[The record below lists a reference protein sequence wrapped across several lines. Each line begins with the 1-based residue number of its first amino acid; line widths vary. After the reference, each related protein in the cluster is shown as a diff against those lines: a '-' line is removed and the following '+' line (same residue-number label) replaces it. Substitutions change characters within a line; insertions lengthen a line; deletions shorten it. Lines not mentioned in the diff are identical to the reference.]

1 MAVEIGALRALLSL
15 DSAAF
20 DKGAKRAQASMN
32 NLQRSLAKTGDRM
45 QKIGRTM
52 STRVTAPIVAATA
65 LMARSAV
72 NNAVEIERLAKVSNA
87 GTTEFQKFAAGAR
100 DAGIEQDKLADILK
114 DTNDRVGDFL
124 STGGGPMKDF
134 FENIAPKVGVT
145 ADQFKKLSGPQ
156 ALQLYVSS
164 LEKAGLSQQE
174 MTFYLEAMASDATLL
189 LPLLKDNGKE
199 MARLGDSAERAGVIM
214 DGKTLEALLKT
225 RDAMR
230 DAGDAAKGLF
240 TQIMASLAPTMEAIA
255 EKVGE
260 AARWFSELSP
270 EMKRMIGIAAGVA
283 ATIGPLAVALGFVA
297 AGLAAMASPIGVV
310 VLGLGAVAGV
320 AALVV
325 SNWDAISAKMPELT
339 AALETVGNVIKASF
353 ATVGDKLKGVADVV
367 NGAIA
372 TIVGVIT
379 GDLKGA
385 LDGMKQSWQGL
396 ETIGKATMDALLGV
410 MEAIVPGFRQAVDD
424 IIATVS
430 GLPAKLKQWG
440 IDAIQ
445 GFVDG
450 IKAKWAEL
458 APSIT
463 SIFTLSDAPVSA
475 QATRNAGLA
484 AGRAAAAK
492 RAQQSVGADLSQGQA
507 EGILSGEGA
516 VRSAAEQV
524 TRAAED
530 ASREVSETQSP
541 SRVWMR
547 LGRDLMDGLGVG
559 IADGAQAAAA
569 SAAAA
574 ANRVTAAASAAQP
587 ALNTMPDTLRESTN
601 EANTL
606 GNRLAGMFSS
616 AAKGAASFSDFL
628 GNIANQLSNMF
639 MDQAFQAIFGGGSG
653 GGSGLFGTLMGSIGI
668 PGFANGTN
676 YAPGGLAMVGERGP
690 ELVNLPRGSQVIPN
704 NRLSGS
710 GGGQVDVRVYVD
722 EGGNWKSAVER
733 ISGNVSARVTDAK
746 LAANS
751 RAQADNKYL
760 SGGR

>member
-1 MAVEIGALRALLSL
+1 MAIEIGALRAVLSL
-15 DSAAF
+15 NSAAF

-32 NLQRSLAKTGDRM
+32 GLQRSLHKTSQRM
-45 QKIGRTM
+45 GKIGSTM
-52 STRVTAPIVAATA
+52 SKGLTAP
-65 LMARSAV
+65 L
-72 NNAVEIERLAKVSNA
+72 
-87 GTTEFQKFAAGAR
+87 
-100 DAGIEQDKLADILK
+100 
-114 DTNDRVGDFL
+114 
-124 STGGGPMKDF
+124 
-134 FENIAPKVGVT
+134 
-145 ADQFKKLSGPQ
+145 
-156 ALQLYVSS
+156 
-164 LEKAGLSQQE
+164 
-174 MTFYLEAMASDATLL
+174 
-189 LPLLKDNGKE
+189 
-199 MARLGDSAERAGVIM
+199 
-214 DGKTLEALLKT
+214 
-225 RDAMR
+225 
-230 DAGDAAKGLF
+230 
-240 TQIMASLAPTMEAIA
+240 
-255 EKVGE
+255 
-260 AARWFSELSP
+260 
-270 EMKRMIGIAAGVA
+270 AGVA
-283 ATIGPLAVALGFVA
+283 AVAVKSSLSTVDAQSKMAQSLNTSTRSMQVLERAADRAGISTGELEQVGRQLTKRLSQVAATGKGPAAGALDKIGLKASDLTDMDLDQKIAVINRAIKDTVPVAEQAAVSMALFGDRAGLMAGRLEADTIATASDEIDRFGIAVSEVDADKIEEANDAISAIGLVTRGLSNQIAVSLAPALKTIAERIADVGHWFSSLSPQVRKFIGIGATLAAAVGPLAVSLGFVA
-297 AGLAAMASPIGVV
+297 AGLAAMASPIGLV
-310 VLGLGAVAGV
+310 VLGLGAIAGV

-325 SNWDAISAKMPELT
+325 TNWDAISAKMPELT

-385 LDGMKQSWQGL
+385 LEGMKQSWQGL
-396 ETIGKATMDALLGV
+396 EAIGKATMDALLGIV
-410 MEAIVPGFRQAVDD
+410 EAIVPGFQTAVDD

-430 GLPAKLKQWG
+430 ALPGKLKQWG
-440 IDAIQ
+440 SDAIQ
-445 GFVDG
+445 AFVDG

-458 APSIT
+458 APSIS

-475 QATRNAGLA
+475 QDTRNAGLA

-587 ALNTMPDTLRESTN
+587 VLSTVPDTLRESTS

-606 GNRLAGMFSS
+606 GNRLAGMFS
-616 AAKGAASFSDFL
+616 GAARAATSFSDFL

-639 MDQAFQAIFGGGSG
+639 MDQAFQAIFGGGSSG
-653 GGSGLFGTLMGSIGI
+653 DSGLFGTLMSSIGI
-668 PGFANGTN
+668 PGFATGTN

-704 NRLSGS
+704 SQLAGGS
-710 GGGQVDVRVYVD
+710 GGAGGTIKLIIEEGEMFASRVRTEATGV
-722 EGGNWKSAVER
+722 AVE
-733 ISGNVSARVTDAK
+733 VTRK
-746 LAANS
+746 GIQQNS
-751 RAQADNKYL
+751 RSQADTKYL
-760 SGGR
+760 RGGR